1 MPERKTSHL
10 KYTWNNLLRNVPVTF
25 HTFCILATHA
35 ETSPFNQMFN
45 FYMTARMKQN
55 RLMDL

>member
-45 FYMTARMKQN
+45 FYMNCKNETK
-55 RLMDL
+55 